1 MQRFNKL
8 NHYGKRWRGQ
18 GFILERWVMA
28 VKNEES
34 IQLFVFA
41 SKKALDSNPNNSE
54 VLMAY
59 ITLTCSY
66 SALKRDEDAR
76 LTAAELLR
84 MRPNFSLENS
94 IEKRPLLKWF
104 VNNKADK
111 DLLVNVLRKA
121 GLK

>member
-1 MQRFNKL
+1 
-8 NHYGKRWRGQ
+8 
-18 GFILERWVMA
+18 
-28 VKNEES
+28 
-34 IQLFVFA
+34 
-41 SKKALDSNPNNSE
+41 
-54 VLMAY
+54 MAY